1 MMTKCRECKK
11 DVSTEATTCPHCG
24 CPQKQ
29 EKTGIPKCPTCGS
42 TEVTKI
48 STGAKLTTM
57 FIFGPLTNLTC
68 TFKCN
73 KCGHKW

>member
-1 MMTKCRECKK
+1 MITKCRECQK
-11 DVSTEATTCPHCG
+11 DVSSEAVVCPHCG

-29 EKTGIPKCPTCGS
+29 TDVPRCPTCNS
-42 TEVTKI
+42 TDVGKI

-57 FIFGPLTNLTC
+57 FIFGDLKNLTG